1 MKRFIIFCFSPVSAF
16 AYEAF
21 QGPTETIYWNTN
33 LHGQRLHVVRHSRDH
48 LPDWTCKGTWS
59 THGRSGRIRIYLAT
73 AACSMRC
80 RTRASSGFGSF
91 VQVSWSGSNLWQ
103 YSETRM
109 NYLPHHDFL
118 RIYNPKLAPR
128 FSVNDPSRWV
138 ITLQERGLVAGVFA
152 AVVG

>member
-1 MKRFIIFCFSPVSAF
+1 MKRFIIFLFLAGSAF

-33 LHGQRLHVVRHSRDH
+33 QTDNGYTLFGIRGTTYLIDMQGYVVHTWPVGTNPH
-48 LPDWTCKGTWS
+48 LLSDGS
-59 THGRSGRIRIYLAT
+59 VLDALQN
-73 AACSMRC
+73 ADL
-80 RTRASSGFGSF
+80 SGFGSF